1 MGFRTGIA
9 LLAATMIAAC
19 SGSDGFRQSDSNEI
33 SIDNDQLFFKRP
45 TAGKDDSDV
54 AVVEVRSSGDAPL
67 TINRVYLAGDME
79 PCDLVTLGK
88 TIYEPLDELEEV
100 CSYLIVE
107 RDEFPKTLA
116 TGEFV
121 QIKMVFHRN
130 PELGP
135 LTGEPPTG
143 TLIIESDAD
152 NEQDAVLE
160 VQLSVEAETPK
171 IQATPTV
178 ISFPPDSA
186 ADADVVVQNVG
197 TGTLLVDD
205 IQLRLTTEPAR
216 DEAGTVVDEFVLD
229 PEGDLPWAIEEGD
242 APRLTVRY
250 TPFDA
255 VADSAQIIIKSTDP
269 EKPSLIVTVT
279 SQPLKGLLRV
289 DPPVATFELGP
300 GDFETTVDF
309 TFQNNGLK
317 PVSVYDMVIVQPGN
331 DYDFTGDAARSFELY
346 PGNLAEGVKV
356 KYHPANPDAPTDGV
370 LYISTDADN
379 AEPKPAELAD
389 VIIGEKIIRVPLV
402 HDVTSV
408 PATLGFSSLSLDLS
422 ATEPGASSTQTL
434 TLTNTGG
441 APLSISAIRLS
452 TADDAA
458 LAGMATDPEFKI
470 TTGGGATTL
479 APAATH
485 DVTVELTRTPA
496 DISQHFGAII
506 IESDAEGSP
515 HVVTLFADAPP
526 PPAEN

>member
-1 MGFRTGIA
+1 MGIRTGIA

-33 SIDNDQLFFKRP
+33 STDKDQLFFKRP
-45 TAGKDDSDV
+45 SAGKDDSDV

-67 TINRVYLAGDME
+67 TINRVYLAGAME

-88 TIYEPLDELEEV
+88 TIYEPLGELEDV

-107 RDEFPKTLA
+107 RDTFPKTLQ

-121 QIKMVFHRN
+121 QVKLVFHRN

-178 ISFPPDSA
+178 ISFPPESA
-186 ADADVVVQNVG
+186 ANEDIVVQNVG
-197 TGTLLVDD
+197 TGTLLVND

-216 DEAGTVVDEFVLD
+216 NEAGTVVDEFVLD
-229 PEGDLPWAIEEGD
+229 PEDDLPWAIGEGD
-242 APRLTVRY
+242 APRVTVRY

-269 EKPSLIVTVT
+269 EKPSLVLTVT
-279 SQPLKGLLRV
+279 SQPLKGLLRI

-300 GDFETTVDF
+300 GDFEATVDF

-317 PVSVYDMVIVQPGN
+317 PVSVYDMVIVQPGS
-331 DYDFTGDAARSFELY
+331 DYTIAGDGARSFELY
-346 PGNLAEGVKV
+346 PGRLAEGVKV
-356 KYHPANPDAPTDGV
+356 TYHPENPDAPSDGV
-370 LYISTDADN
+370 LYVSTDADN
-379 AEPKPAELAD
+379 AEPKPAELND

-402 HDVTSV
+402 NDVSSV

-422 ATEPGASSTQTL
+422 ATMPGTSSSQTL

-441 APLSISAIRLS
+441 ASLNIAAIRLS
-452 TADDAA
+452 AEGDEA
-458 LAGMATDPEFKI
+458 LAGLATDPEFKI
-470 TTGGGATTL
+470 TAGGGAATL
-479 APAATH
+479 ASLATH
-485 DVTVELTRTPA
+485 DVTVEFTRTPA
-496 DISQHFGAII
+496 DITQHFGAII
-506 IESDAEGSP
+506 IESNAEGSP